1 MTIDIIT
8 TDRLVLRSVGD
19 ADPGQLYDLVFS
31 DPEVM
36 LHAFKGGTLSEE
48 NAADFFNNTFDHDG
62 NGKQLGVLTLRNS
75 GNIIGFS
82 GLLECSI
89 LGCSIPGKPDYEIGF
104 VLGREFWGRGYA
116 TEIGIAQIEYGFD
129 LAGCDRL
136 LGVVTSKNEA
146 SRSALIK
153 IGMSHHSTVETEQR
167 GLREVYM
174 AQCDSWH
181 KP

>member
-19 ADPGQLYDLVFS
+19 ADFGPLYDLVFS

-48 NAADFFNNTFDHDG
+48 NATDFFNNSFDHDG

-75 GNIIGFS
+75 GKIIGFC

-89 LGCSIPGKPDYEIGF
+89 LGRSIAGKPDYEIGF
-104 VLGREFWGRGYA
+104 VLGRDFWGRGYA

-129 LAGCDRL
+129 RAGCDRL

-153 IGMSHHSTVETEQR
+153 IGMSHHSTVDTEQR

-174 AQCDSWH
+174 AQHGSWH

>member
-19 ADPGQLYDLVFS
+19 ADLGQLYDLVFS

-36 LHAFKGGTLSEE
+36 LHAFKGGTLSEK
-48 NAADFFNNTFDHDG
+48 NAADFVKNTFDHDG
-62 NGKQLGVLTLRNS
+62 NGKQLRVLTLKNS
-75 GNIIGFS
+75 GSIVGFS

-116 TEIGIAQIEYGFD
+116 TEIGIAQIKYGFD

-146 SRSALIK
+146 SRSALTK

-167 GLREVYM
+167 GMREVYM
-174 AQCDSWH
+174 AQRDSWH